1 MNKYIIELLKLQG
14 SVILPGL
21 GALMV
26 TNSKTGAVSFN
37 RLLKFND
44 GALAKFIAQQE
55 GVLEQD
61 ALNRVAKLV
70 REIEADVSK
79 GTPYEIFGF
88 GKFTRKAGADVEFEL
103 TSGDAIA
110 QSGVAE
116 STKKSES
123 KSVNAAATAKADY
136 TIARATAD
144 KKAAEEK
151 KRLEDESAAA
161 KALADSTAA
170 KAIADKNAA
179 EEKKRLEDESV
190 AAKALADERR
200 AAIEKE
206 LADKRLAE
214 KKASDERRAA
224 IEKELAD
231 KRLAEKKASDER
243 RAAIEKELA
252 DKRLADSVSAK
263 ALVDKST
270 DAKATVDKQVES
282 PIANVVPPKVSEEA
296 KKIDQKIEIATAS
309 KVENLQEQNKF
320 VPEQEE
326 AEKVDKSSTAKASED
341 KKKDKRSDKKQKE
354 SEKQAKAKS
363 DKAIAVREKAEAK
376 AKAKADKAQA
386 KADKKN
392 KKGKRKRSFMPWL
405 IIIIILGGG
414 GTAAYFYRYEIDGFL
429 HLGLTDEIPG
439 DSTVAE
445 IDRLKSDTIHE
456 VIIEEVAEI
465 DTMAIDSS
473 TLTVDPS
480 TEETVEEVVETVT
493 PVSSGSGGAYH
504 LIGGAFGSQANAE
517 KYIGDMKAKGYP
529 ASILGQFNGL
539 YQVSIKSFESRSA
552 AQAAIAATGQD
563 NVWIKK
569 VN

>member
-190 AAKALADERR
+190 AAKALA
-200 AAIEKE
+200 
-206 LADKRLAE
+206 
-214 KKASDERRAA
+214 DERRAA